1 MAPKD
6 LVRFSLL
13 ALMFGFAIGSRVN
26 AVEPAFSDKVGRP
39 VRVVSLSFR
48 GQDMRDVLDVV
59 DAEGATGADLIVLPE
74 TWRGQNDHT
83 RETLAG
89 PTLQELGKLAAKYDT
104 YIVSPIDRVD
114 GDQRL
119 NSAVLLDRNGKVA
132 GIYDKVYPY
141 WSELDFAQPVTVA
154 KDIPVFETDFGR
166 LGMAIC
172 FDVNFPE
179 VWQALADN
187 GAELVVWPS
196 AYSAGTSLQAHALN
210 HHYYIVSSTHLGD
223 CQVFDITGEKILDER
238 GEGIH
243 VSRITLDLDRGIYH
257 DNFNGQRRD
266 NLLKDRGSEV
276 ELEKTLDREQWFIL
290 RAKKPGVSARKLA
303 DFYGLEELRDYIS
316 RSRREMDKRRGS
328 SIGPLA
334 HD

>member
-1 MAPKD
+1 MARKN
-6 LVRFSLL
+6 LLRLSFL
-13 ALMFGFAIGSRVN
+13 ALMFGFAFPSQSM
-26 AVEPAFSDKVGRP
+26 AAESAFSDRVGRP

-48 GQDMRDVLDVV
+48 GESMRDVLAVV
-59 DAEGATGADLIVLPE
+59 EAECALGADLIVLPE

-89 PTLQELGKLAAKYDT
+89 PTLQELGQLADKYDT
-104 YIVSPIDRVD
+104 YIVSPIDRID

-166 LGMAIC
+166 LGVAIC

-179 VWQALADN
+179 VWQVLADS

-257 DNFNGQRRD
+257 DNFNAQRRD
-266 NLLKDRGSEV
+266 SLLKDRGTEV

-316 RSRREMDKRRGS
+316 RSRREMDKHRGT
-328 SIGPLA
+328 SIGPIA

>member
-1 MAPKD
+1 MAPKE
-6 LVRFSLL
+6 LLRFSLL
-13 ALMFGFAIGSRVN
+13 ALMFGFAVVSRVI
-26 AVEPAFSDKVGRP
+26 AAEPASSDKVGRP

-48 GQDMRDVLDVV
+48 GENMRDVLAVV
-59 DAEGATGADLIVLPE
+59 DAEGARGADLIVLPE

-89 PTLQELGKLAAKYDT
+89 PTLQELGKLADKYDT
-104 YIVSPIDRVD
+104 YIVSPIDRIN
-114 GDQRL
+114 GDERL

-179 VWQALADN
+179 VWQALADR

-196 AYSAGTSLQAHALN
+196 AYSAGTSLQAHAIN
-210 HHYYIVSSTHLGD
+210 HHYYVVSSTHLGD

-276 ELEKTLDREQWFIL
+276 ELEKTLDREQWFVL
-290 RAKKPGVSARKLA
+290 RAEKPGVSARKLA
-303 DFYGLEELRDYIS
+303 EFYGLEELRDYIS
-316 RSRREMDKRRGS
+316 RSRREMDKHRGK

>member
-1 MAPKD
+1 MAPKN
-6 LVRFSLL
+6 LLRFSLL
-13 ALMFGFAIGSRVN
+13 VLIFGATLGSQVI
-26 AVEPAFSDKVGRP
+26 AAEPASSNKVGRP

-48 GQDMRDVLDVV
+48 GENMRNVLAAVE
-59 DAEGATGADLIVLPE
+59 AEGARGADLIVLPE

-89 PTLQELGKLAAKYDT
+89 PTLQELGTLADKYNT
-104 YIVSPIDRVD
+104 YIVSPIDRIN

-154 KDIPVFETDFGR
+154 KEIPVFETDFGR
-166 LGMAIC
+166 LGIAIC

-187 GAELVVWPS
+187 GAELVIWPS
-196 AYSAGTSLQAHALN
+196 AYSAGASLQAHALN

-238 GEGIH
+238 GESIH
-243 VSRITLDLDRGIYH
+243 VSRIALDLDRGIYH

-266 NLLKDRGSEV
+266 NLLKDRGDEV
-276 ELEKTLDREQWFIL
+276 ELEKTLDREQWFVL

-303 DFYGLEELRDYIS
+303 EFYGLEELRDYIS
-316 RSRREMDKRRGS
+316 RSRREMDKRRGK

>member
-1 MAPKD
+1 MAPKN
-6 LVRFSLL
+6 LLRFSLL
-13 ALMFGFAIGSRVN
+13 ALMFSFAIGSRVI
-26 AVEPAFSDKVGRP
+26 AAEPASSEKVGRP

-48 GQDMRDVLDVV
+48 GENMRDVLAVV
-59 DAEGATGADLIVLPE
+59 DAEGARGADLIVLPE

-89 PTLQELGKLAAKYDT
+89 PTLQELGKLADKYDT
-104 YIVSPIDRVD
+104 YIVSPIDRIH
-114 GDQRL
+114 GDERL

-154 KDIPVFETDFGR
+154 KEIPVFETDFGR

-179 VWQALADN
+179 VWQALADQ

-196 AYSAGTSLQAHALN
+196 AYSAGTSLQAHAIN
-210 HHYYIVSSTHLGD
+210 HHYYVVSSTHLGD
-223 CQVFDITGEKILDER
+223 CQVFDITGEKILDEC

-276 ELEKTLDREQWFIL
+276 ELEKTLDREQWFVL

-316 RSRREMDKRRGS
+316 RSRREMDKHRGT